1 MSAPDTS
8 VPPASPL
15 HLAVA
20 FDGTGWHP
28 AAWREPGTRPGELFT
43 ARHWVQL
50 ARTAERG
57 LLDLITIEDGLGLQ
71 SGDHLAEPERRTDR
85 VQGRLDASLVAAFLA
100 PLTSRIG
107 LVPTVTTT
115 HTEPFHVASALATL
129 DHDSHGRAGWR
140 VQTSVRADEAAHF
153 GRRQIPAVG
162 RSELDTPRGRALVA
176 ELFGEAAEV
185 VDTVRRLWD
194 SWEDGAEIRDA
205 LTGRFVDRDRLHT
218 VDVEAAHF
226 AVRGP
231 SIVPRPPQG
240 QPLVA
245 SLSHGYEP
253 SLLAA
258 RVGDVVFTTPHDADD
273 AARVVD
279 QVRTAERAAGRTAPP
294 LRILADLVVVLAG
307 TEAGARDRLARLD
320 ARDPLS
326 SDALVVATTPA
337 GLADRLLDW
346 RAAGL
351 DGYRLRPAVLP
362 TDLDAIVDGLVPE
375 LQRRG
380 AFRTGYAETGLR
392 ERFGLP
398 RPTSRYAPRSGSATV
413 PALLPGLAPV
423 PAPTTTGS
431 PA

>member
-1 MSAPDTS
+1 MSSSDTP
-8 VPPASPL
+8 VRPARPL

-20 FDGTGWHP
+20 LDGAGWHP

-43 ARHWVQL
+43 ARHWVEL

-71 SGDHLAEPERRTDR
+71 SGDHLSEPQRRTDR

-140 VQTSVRADEAAHF
+140 VQTSVRPDEAAHF
-153 GRRQIPAVG
+153 GRRQVPAVG
-162 RSELDTPRGRALVA
+162 RADLDTPQGRALVA

-205 LTGRFVDRDRLHT
+205 ITGRFVDRDRLHT
-218 VDVEAAHF
+218 VDVEASHF
-226 AVRGP
+226 SVRGP

-240 QPLVA
+240 QPLVV

-258 RVGDVVFTTPHDADD
+258 KVGDVVFTTPHDADD
-273 AARVVD
+273 AVRTVD

-294 LRILADLVVVLAG
+294 LKILADLVVVLAD
-307 TEAGARDRLARLD
+307 TEAAARDRLARLD

-326 SDALVVATTPA
+326 SDALVLATTPA
-337 GLADRLLDW
+337 GLADTLLDW
-346 RAAGL
+346 QAAGL

-375 LQRRG
+375 LARRG
-380 AFRTGYAETGLR
+380 AFRTGYAEAGLR

-398 RPTSRYAPRSGSATV
+398 RPTSRYAPDADPALV
-413 PALLPGLAPV
+413 PAHV
-423 PAPTTTGS
+423 PTTTGS